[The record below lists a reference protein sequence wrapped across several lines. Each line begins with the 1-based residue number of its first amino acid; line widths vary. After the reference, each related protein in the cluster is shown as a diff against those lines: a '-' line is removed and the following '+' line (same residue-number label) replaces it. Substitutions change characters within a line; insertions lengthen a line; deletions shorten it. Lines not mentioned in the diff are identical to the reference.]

1 MTVAARHEAW
11 PAPIP
16 APAATA
22 APSPGRPSGSG
33 RRPLPSG
40 HEHLAALRRALDDV
54 DVGLITAWGGRLAAV
69 LAAGGRLLA
78 AGNGGSAAEAQHL
91 TAELV
96 GRFRDDRPPMSAI
109 ALHAD
114 TSALTAIGNDFG
126 YDDVFARQ
134 VRAHGRPGDVLILL
148 STSGRS
154 ANLLHAARAAHEV
167 GMATWGLV
175 GSADSPLAAACDEVV
190 AVGSAFPGTDRP
202 DPAGPGCG
210 GIAPVYRGCAGQA
223 DGGTSTATAETASTA
238 TVQETHLVAVHLLC
252 VACDAALGVAPVR
265 SSTGDS
271 STPDSP
277 TGDAPRTDPPGTDP
291 PRADSSGAD
300 SSGAGSP
307 WTVSSRTDSLPAS
320 LLPAGS
326 SGTCAGAGSDRSV
339 RVRPT
344 RAPGRPRSGPLVI
357 VGDALLDRDVTGR
370 VERLAPDA
378 PVPVLDE
385 IADTARPGGAG
396 LAALL
401 AAGDGADVVLITAL
415 AGDEAGRRLAALLAD
430 AGIAVVDLGL
440 TGTTPQKIRLRAGT
454 NTLLRLDR
462 GGGSA
467 GGGGAGGGGGGG
479 AGGGGPVRGGL
490 PEEGRRAL
498 AAARGI
504 LVSDYGRGLILER
517 SVATALT
524 SRPGGVPLVWD
535 PHPRGGE
542 PCRGATLVTPNLAEA
557 RGFTASTPARRD
569 PIAEA
574 TDRGRR
580 LVTRWGAG
588 AAAITLGKRGAVLVG
603 PEAGPPLVAPAEPVD
618 ADPCGAGD
626 RFAASA
632 AALLGAGALPSEAV
646 VAATRAAGA
655 FLAAGG
661 VSAIPPELGRRTG
674 KDATG
679 RHGGSDGHG
688 GHGRSGEH
696 GAGQRGTG
704 IGMAAALEVVRRTR
718 ARGGVV
724 VSTGGCFDLLHAGH
738 VSVLAAARRLGDCL
752 VVCLNSDLSVRRL
765 KGPDRPLVSQ
775 ADRAAVLLALGSVDA
790 VVVFDDDTPAPILAQ
805 LRPDVFAKGGDYA
818 AGDLPEAAAV
828 ESWRGQA
835 VILPYLAGRSTTSM
849 IREAVRRGGT

>member
-1 MTVAARHEAW
+1 MSA
-11 PAPIP
+11 
-16 APAATA
+16 
-22 APSPGRPSGSG
+22 
-33 RRPLPSG
+33 LPTG
-40 HEHLAALRRALDDV
+40 HEHLAALHRALDDV
-54 DVGLITAWGGRLAAV
+54 DVVRLTAWGGRLAAV

-114 TSALTAIGNDFG
+114 TSALTAIGNDYG
-126 YDDVFARQ
+126 YDAVFARQ

-154 ANLLHAARAAHEV
+154 TNLLHAARAAHEL

-175 GSADSPLAAACDEVV
+175 GAADSPLAAACDEVV
-190 AVGSAFPGTDRP
+190 AVGSASPGTNRP
-202 DPAGPGCG
+202 ARG
-210 GIAPVYRGCAGQA
+210 GIAPGRRGRGGAG
-223 DGGTSTATAETASTA
+223 GATTSTA

-252 VACDAALGVAPVR
+252 AACDAALGVAPAGA
-265 SSTGDS
+265 STTGDE
-271 STPDSP
+271 PA
-277 TGDAPRTDPPGTDP
+277 AP
-291 PRADSSGAD
+291 ADD
-300 SSGAGSP
+300 
-307 WTVSSRTDSLPAS
+307 T
-320 LLPAGS
+320 
-326 SGTCAGAGSDRSV
+326 GAGSDRSV
-339 RVRPT
+339 RVRAT
-344 RAPGRPRSGPLVI
+344 RASGRARSGPLVI
-357 VGDALLDRDVTGR
+357 VGDALLDRDVAGR

-401 AAGDGADVVLITAL
+401 AAGDGADVVLVTAL
-415 AGDEAGRRLAALLAD
+415 AGDDAGRRLAALLAD

-440 TGTTPQKIRLRAGT
+440 TGPTPQKIRLRAGAT
-454 NTLLRLDR
+454 TLLRLDR
-462 GGGSA
+462 GSGGSGS
-467 GGGGAGGGGGGG
+467 GGSGT
-479 AGGGGPVRGGL
+479 PVRGGL

-504 LVSDYGRGLILER
+504 LVSDYGRGLTHER
-517 SVATALT
+517 SVTVALA

-557 RGFTASTPARRD
+557 RGFTAGTPARRD

-588 AAAITLGKRGAVLVG
+588 AAAITLGERGAVLVG

-661 VSAIPPELGRRTG
+661 VSALPPEP
-674 KDATG
+674 G
-679 RHGGSDGHG
+679 RHTGEHATDQPGGGHG
-688 GHGRSGEH
+688 GTRGHGGTGEH
-696 GAGQRGTG
+696 GGTGAGHGGTGTGTG

-738 VSVLAAARRLGDCL
+738 VNVLAAARRLGDCL

-790 VVVFDDDTPAPILAQ
+790 VVVFDDDTPAPILAR

-818 AGDLPEAAAV
+818 AGDLPEAAVV

>member
-1 MTVAARHEAW
+1 MAAHRDPW
-11 PAPIP
+11 
-16 APAATA
+16 PAATA
-22 APSPGRPSGSG
+22 RPGPQGSASSG

-40 HEHLAALRRALDDV
+40 HEHVAALRRALDDV
-54 DVGLITAWGGRLAAV
+54 DVDRLTAWGARLAAV
-69 LAAGGRLLA
+69 LPAGGRLLA

-114 TSALTAIGNDFG
+114 TSSLTAIGNDFG

-134 VRAHGRPGDVLILL
+134 VRAHGRPGDVLVLL

-154 ANLLHAARAAHEV
+154 ANLLRAAEAAREL
-167 GMATWGLV
+167 GMAIWGLV
-175 GSADSPLAAACDEVV
+175 GAADSPLATACDEVV
-190 AVGSAFPGTDRP
+190 AFGSIFPG
-202 DPAGPGCG
+202 A
-210 GIAPVYRGCAGQA
+210 
-223 DGGTSTATAETASTA
+223 ASTA
-238 TVQETHLVAVHLLC
+238 TVQETHLVSVHLLC
-252 VACDAALGVAPVR
+252 AACDAALGVAPVR
-265 SSTGDS
+265 SSTAGSQPADS
-271 STPDSP
+271 QPAGPSP
-277 TGDAPRTDPPGTDP
+277 TGP
-291 PRADSSGAD
+291 S
-300 SSGAGSP
+300 
-307 WTVSSRTDSLPAS
+307 
-320 LLPAGS
+320 PAGS
-326 SGTCAGAGSDRSV
+326 SPAGSSPAGSSPV
-339 RVRPT
+339 T
-344 RAPGRPRSGPLVI
+344 RAGTAGRPRSGPLVI
-357 VGDALLDRDVTGR
+357 VGDALLDRDVAGR

-385 IADTARPGGAG
+385 TADTARPGGAG

-401 AAGDGADVVLITAL
+401 AAGNGADVVLITAL

-440 TGTTPQKIRLRAGT
+440 TGTTPQKIRLCAGP

-462 GGGSA
+462 GGG
-467 GGGGAGGGGGGG
+467 
-479 AGGGGPVRGGL
+479 GPVRGGL
-490 PEEGRRAL
+490 PDAGRRTL

-504 LVSDYGRGLILER
+504 LVSDYGRGLVRER
-517 SVATALT
+517 SVTAALAGRT
-524 SRPGGVPLVWD
+524 GGVPLVWD

-557 RGFTASTPARRD
+557 RTFTAATPARPD

-574 TDRGRR
+574 TARGRR
-580 LVTRWGAG
+580 LVARWGAG
-588 AAAITLGKRGAVLVG
+588 AVAVTLGERGAVLVG
-603 PEAGPPLVAPAEPVD
+603 PADGPPLVAPTEPVA

-626 RFAASA
+626 RFAATA

-661 VSAIPPELGRRTG
+661 VSATPP
-674 KDATG
+674 APG
-679 RHGGSDGHG
+679 RHTDG
-688 GHGRSGEH
+688 
-696 GAGQRGTG
+696 G
-704 IGMAAALEVVRRTR
+704 IGMAAAREVVRRTR

-752 VVCLNSDLSVRRL
+752 VVCLNSDASVRRL
-765 KGPDRPLVSQ
+765 KGPDRPLVSE

-790 VVVFDDDTPAPILAQ
+790 VVVFDDDTPAPVLTQ

-818 AGDLPEAAAV
+818 AGDLPEAKVV
-828 ESWRGQA
+828 ESWQGQA
-835 VILPYLAGRSTTSM
+835 VVLPYLAGRSTTSM